1 MISFNFLDTNV
12 RFGDYIAELHH
23 IGYSEPRKPWN
34 VLPHMHTI
42 YELHCISEGNGILYT
57 QNEKYNMI
65 AGTTCLTGP
74 EVYHGQS
81 SGTENSM
88 DEYCVRFNIEHKP
101 QSGADSSETRLIKSI
116 TDNPFFVTRCDI
128 EILPVVKEMIA
139 EACSKLPGYKKALEV
154 LFCELLLKLSRFC
167 ANIEKPDKVVQLEKP
182 GISDVKSTLDTLFF
196 SYHKAPSVEEIIEKM
211 NISRRHFSRLMQKY
225 YGMSYTEKIT
235 ELRIEYAKQL
245 LKDTDMLI
253 SDIAQ
258 TVGCSSKQ
266 QFARSFKRYTGMNP
280 GEFRNSR

>member
-1 MISFNFLDTNV
+1 MLSFNFLDINV

-23 IGYSEPRKPWN
+23 IGYAEPGKLWY
-34 VLPHMHTI
+34 VMPHMHTI

-57 QNEKYNMI
+57 QNEKYSMT

-81 SGTENSM
+81 SGVENPV
-88 DEYCVRFNIEHKP
+88 DEYCVRFNLEYKP
-101 QSGADSSETRLIKSI
+101 QSGSDPSETRLIKSI
-116 TDNPFFVTRCDI
+116 TDNPFFVTHCDI
-128 EILPVVKEMIA
+128 EILQIVKEMLA
-139 EACSKLPGYKKALEV
+139 EACSKLPGYKKALEI

-167 ANIEKPDKVVQLEKP
+167 ANIEKPDKVVQLDKP
-182 GISDVKSTLDTLFF
+182 GISDVKSTLDSMFF
-196 SYHKAPSVEEIIEKM
+196 SYDKAPSVEEIIEKM

-245 LKDTDMLI
+245 LRDTDMSV

-258 TVGCSSKQ
+258 AVGYSSKQ
-266 QFARSFKRYTGMNP
+266 QFWRSFKRYTGMNP
-280 GEFRNSR
+280 DEFRNSR